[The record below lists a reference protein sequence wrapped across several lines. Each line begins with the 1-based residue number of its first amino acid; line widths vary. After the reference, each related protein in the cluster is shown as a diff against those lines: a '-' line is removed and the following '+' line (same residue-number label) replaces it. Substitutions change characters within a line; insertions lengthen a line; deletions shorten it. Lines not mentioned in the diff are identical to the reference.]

1 MKKRETYKKYFD
13 QIAKFFATVD
23 IANDN
28 FAEKNSVM
36 IGVQKIDAWGNID
49 ISTGESMFNAYN
61 AVHLEVKFEDG
72 MMSRMRFPMEKVIDA
87 DDMSSFV
94 IGMITDLV
102 QKHGAEMKK
111 QNSMVLNVDLSEI
124 IDDVTDEM
132 LAKIAEH
139 IIAKRPFGNCA
150 AKAVAVSNEKGI
162 FRVSFITE
170 DGKNLSIYDYQ
181 KYGSRLSVIKEGK

>member
-1 MKKRETYKKYFD
+1 MNKKEMYRKYFD
-13 QIAKFFATVD
+13 QIAKFFAVVD

-28 FAEKNSVM
+28 FTGKM

-72 MMSRMRFPMEKVIDA
+72 TMSRMRFPMEKVIDA

-94 IGMITDLV
+94 IGMITDLI

-132 LAKIAEH
+132 LEKIAEH
-139 IIAKRPFGNCA
+139 IITKRPFGNCA
-150 AKAVAVSNEKGI
+150 AKAVAVSDGNSS

-170 DGKNLSIYDYQ
+170 DGRSISIYDYQ
-181 KYGSRLSVIKEGK
+181 KCGSELYVIKEGKIR